1 MKQQSSKY
9 KKDRFKSEYDII
21 IIGGG
26 IGGLL
31 TAANLVQKGIVNG
44 QNICL
49 IERLGFL
56 GGRFTSIP
64 NNGYEISTGALHL
77 LPHGNSGPMGKML
90 NRLINQPVSNLTQ
103 SYFSRKTGEKVQL
116 KRAIQSYMGSVLKDW
131 FKVVSATAKYLK
143 DGRPSDIS
151 ALTYL
156 TEVKT
161 SEEYIT
167 HLEKFTNFSLSLH
180 LDEISAYHLGHV
192 FRNSMKYWKPGLL
205 LGGCGHVTTKL
216 VELLEAGGVDVMTGF
231 TVREVLTQDGGVTG
245 ILVSP
250 TVGTDK
256 EDNSEGEILE
266 IKVRKIVSDIGQKST
281 AGLLPKSVKNGKDK
295 YFFKNLKNIHEAR
308 GFKFYVKVKKI
319 PVKDA
324 GVVFP
329 LHTSRIYGWTA
340 VSNVDKT
347 LAPPGKNLV
356 IAHGVIESGNN
367 NMKKELDAGISDLEQ
382 ITGPDFEFEDILSM
396 GTFKDNWPVNR
407 AKQGDDVGYSTPI
420 NGLYLVGDGC
430 KPVGYSMAE
439 DVAESVKL
447 LLKHSDIMR
456 IKF

>member
-1 MKQQSSKY
+1 MRHQGSKDKKMK
-9 KKDRFKSEYDII
+9 FKNEYDII

-31 TAANLVQKGIVNG
+31 TAANLVQQGIAKSQRV
-44 QNICL
+44 CL

-64 NNGYEISTGALHL
+64 YNGYEISTGALHL
-77 LPHGNSGPMGKML
+77 IPHGNAGPMGKML
-90 NRLINQPVSNLTQ
+90 KRLINQPVSNLTQ

-116 KRAIQSYMGSVLKDW
+116 KRAIQSYLGSVLKDW
-131 FKVVSATAKYLK
+131 FKVVSAAAKYLK

-151 ALTYL
+151 AHTYL
-156 TEVKT
+156 TESKI

-180 LDEISAYHLGHV
+180 LNEISAYQLGHV

-205 LGGCGHVTTKL
+205 LGGCGHVTSRL
-216 VELLEAGGVDVMTGF
+216 VELVEAGGVDVMHGF
-231 TVREVLTQDGGVTG
+231 AVREVLTQDDGVTG

-250 TVGTDK
+250 TVGTDN
-256 EDNSEGEILE
+256 ENTNEGELLE
-266 IKVRKIVSDIGQKST
+266 VKTRRIVSDIGPKST
-281 AGLLPKSVKNGKDK
+281 AGLLSKSAKNGKDK
-295 YFFKNLKNIHEAR
+295 NFFKNLNNIHEAR
-308 GFKFYVKVKKI
+308 GFKFHVKVKKVPI
-319 PVKDA
+319 KDA

-329 LHTSRIYGWTA
+329 LHTSHICGWTA
-340 VSNVDKT
+340 VSNVDKS

-356 IAHGVIESGNN
+356 IAHGVMETGNYD
-367 NMKKELDAGISDLEQ
+367 MKKELDAGVADLEQ
-382 ITGPDFEFEDILSM
+382 IIGPDFEYKDILSM

-407 AKQGDDVGYSTPI
+407 AKQGDDVDYSTPI
-420 NGLYLVGDGC
+420 NGLYMVGDGC

-439 DVAESVKL
+439 GVAESVRS